1 MELEMSII
9 AQLYISVSRSQR
21 LRSIKEHSELLLFY
35 TGELSQFYNSLS
47 ADSSPDI
54 FVSCCLVFF
63 ALTFCLSVFGHNHK
77 VQYRCDH
84 CIVLDYPWIQAPV
97 FNTWIHEET
106 LLTWAPGIYSVNV
119 HVLDLRP
126 TAKVTSVRYLYVLH
140 VNS

>member
-9 AQLYISVSRSQR
+9 AQLYISVSRCQR

-63 ALTFCLSVFGHNHK
+63 ALTFCLSAFDHDHK
-77 VQYRCDH
+77 VQYRCDL
-84 CIVLDYPWIQAPV
+84 CIIWIILGSKHLFLIPGFMKKHSSRELLA
-97 FNTWIHEET
+97 FT
-106 LLTWAPGIYSVNV
+106 LLMFMYWI
-119 HVLDLRP
+119 
-126 TAKVTSVRYLYVLH
+126 
-140 VNS
+140 

>member
-47 ADSSPDI
+47 YI
-54 FVSCCLVFF
+54 VCLVFF
-63 ALTFCLSVFGHNHK
+63 ALTFCLSVFGHDHK
-77 VQYRCDH
+77 VQYRCDL

-97 FNTWIHEET
+97 FDTWIHEET
-106 LLTWAPGIYSVNV
+106 LLTWAPGIYSVND

>member
-47 ADSSPDI
+47 YI
-54 FVSCCLVFF
+54 VCLVFF
-63 ALTFCLSVFGHNHK
+63 ALTFCLSVFGHDHK
-77 VQYRCDH
+77 VQYRCDL

-97 FNTWIHEET
+97 FDTWIYEET

-126 TAKVTSVRYLYVLH
+126 TAKVTSVRYLYILH